1 MSSEGD
7 FSTNP
12 DDPEKVKKQEE
23 KSKSRTAQLLLD
35 LKIEE
40 RMPDFLDPR
49 LPSGAF
55 SHSQYDLYKQC
66 GRAYAYRYL
75 ERVPRVP
82 GAAIARGVALHAGV
96 EHVLRAKMLHVPLPG
111 IEEVRQVVSDRFEAE
126 AKDVVWDDDLPQHA
140 VKGIVMR
147 ALETY
152 LVHAVPK
159 LNPVAVEKGFA
170 VKWGSVPIVGW
181 IDLID
186 EVPFIDLPPGVED
199 GVVPM
204 KRVVVDMKTTNKTW
218 GQSKVDIHPQLT
230 LYAAVEGVPDVR
242 IDQLVLLK
250 RGPVYDPVASTR
262 TARDVEVLRED
273 LEETTGL
280 IRGGIFPKC
289 ALDHW
294 RCGEKYCEYWA
305 LCRGKTCD
313 F

>member
-1 MSSEGD
+1 MSEGD
-7 FSTNP
+7 FSTNV
-12 DDPEKVKKQEE
+12 DDPEKAAKFAE

-40 RMPDFLDPR
+40 RMPDFLDPK

-55 SHSQYDLYKQC
+55 SNSQYDLYKQC
-66 GRAYAYRYL
+66 SRAYQYRYC

-82 GAAIARGVALHAGV
+82 GAAIARGISLHTGV
-96 EHVLRAKMLHVPLPG
+96 EHVLRAKMLHVPLPS
-111 IEEVRQVVSDRFEAE
+111 IEEIKQVVSDKFEAE
-126 AKDVVWDDDLPQHA
+126 AKDVVWDTDMPQHA

-147 ALETY
+147 ALDTY

-159 LNPVAVEKGFA
+159 INPLAVEKGFA

-186 EVPFIDLPPGVED
+186 EVDAIEAPPGYD
-199 GVVPM
+199 GVIPK
-204 KRVVVDMKTTNKTW
+204 KRVVVDMKTTNKSW

-230 LYAAVEGVPDVR
+230 LYAAVEGTPDVR

-250 RGPVYDPVASTR
+250 RGPVYDPVSAIR
-262 TARDVEVLRED
+262 TPRSVEILRED
-273 LEETTGL
+273 IEETADL
-280 IRGGIFPKC
+280 IRRGIFPKC
-289 ALDHW
+289 SLDHW
-294 RCGEKYCEYWA
+294 RCGEKYCEYWS
-305 LCRGKTCD
+305 LCRGKTTD